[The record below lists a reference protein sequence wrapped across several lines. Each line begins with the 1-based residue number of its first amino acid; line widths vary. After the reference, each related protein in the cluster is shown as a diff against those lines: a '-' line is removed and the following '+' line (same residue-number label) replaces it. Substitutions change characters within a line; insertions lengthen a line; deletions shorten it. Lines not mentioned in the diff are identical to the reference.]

1 MIEKFKIPDD
11 FTIDWGDL
19 SVMPIGEQAIYLFLY
34 AQRGHNMTYGAMQ
47 MMFMD
52 AYPDENELER
62 IVLKIFARK
71 GGLEWT
77 DF

>member
-1 MIEKFKIPDD
+1 
-11 FTIDWGDL
+11 
-19 SVMPIGEQAIYLFLY
+19 MPIGEQAIYLFLY

-71 GGLEWT
+71 GGLQW
-77 DF
+77 